1 VANKNEIYLKSLFF
15 SQGKV
20 TLIWR
25 FSRRCKV
32 RFKRFLMAGLLAF
45 GVAGVGLAKEPAQSK
60 APKEQQFKAFD
71 FDKDRDKIE
80 EVTGE
85 VLKPDQ
91 SVTGVVG
98 RRGKDTL
105 IHIRTDFR
113 DEILKSVED
122 L

>member
-1 VANKNEIYLKSLFF
+1 VVNKNEIYLKSLFF

-32 RFKRFLMAGLLAF
+32 RFKRFLMAGLLSF
-45 GVAGVGLAKEPAQSK
+45 GVAGVGLAKEPAQTK
-60 APKEQQFKAFD
+60 APKEQQFKEFN
-71 FDKDRDKIE
+71 FERE

>member
-1 VANKNEIYLKSLFF
+1 MFELFLFF
-15 SQGKV
+15 ERKGKIKMA
-20 TLIWR
+20 LL
-25 FSRRCKV
+25 RRCAMKFV
-32 RFKRFLMAGLLAF
+32 GLVIAGIFAVSL
-45 GVAGVGLAKEPAQSK
+45 AGVGLAKEPAQSK
-60 APKEQQFKAFD
+60 SQKEQQYKEFD
-71 FDKDRDKIE
+71 FEKE

-98 RRGKDTL
+98 RKGKSSL
-105 IHIRTDFR
+105 IQIRTDFR